1 MITTLRVMQ
10 MSRIKTSIIGLLLAA
25 AALLGGCS
33 SVRLAYGNGAQ
44 LAWWWLDAYVDFSA
58 EQAPQV
64 KQGINA
70 LFDWHR
76 SSQLPAYAALLGTAQ
91 QQVLEPTTPELACR
105 WQTQVRELLE
115 PTLQRALALAAEQ
128 SSGLGEA
135 QFRHLEQRY
144 AKGISEM
151 REDFLQP
158 DLAERQ
164 AKSVERA
171 VERAERL
178 YGGLAPAQMQVVRE
192 GVLASPF
199 DPALW
204 LQERQRR
211 QREVLDTLRRLAS
224 DKADADLRLAAM
236 RKLAAH
242 TEVSPDA
249 VYRAYQLKLTA
260 YNCALA
266 ARIHNAA
273 PPAQRQQARAT
284 LKGWEEDLRA
294 LLSPPG

>member
-1 MITTLRVMQ
+1 
-10 MSRIKTSIIGLLLAA
+10 MSRIKTSIIGLLLLA

-33 SVRLAYGNGAQ
+33 SVRLAYGNGPQ
-44 LAWWWLDAYVDFSA
+44 LAWWWLDSYVDFSS
-58 EQAPQV
+58 EQAPRV
-64 KQGINA
+64 KQGIAA

-76 SSQLPAYAALLGTAQ
+76 SSQLPAYTALLVTAQ

-115 PTLQRALALAAEQ
+115 PTLQRALVLAAEQ
-128 SSGLGEA
+128 SAGLGEA
-135 QFRHLEQRY
+135 QFKHLEQRY
-144 AKGISEM
+144 AKVIDEM
-151 REDFLQP
+151 RSDFLQP

-178 YGGLAPAQMQVVRE
+178 YGRLAPAQLQVLRD
-192 GVLASPF
+192 GVAASPF

-211 QREVLDTLRRLAS
+211 QRDVLETLRRLS
-224 DKADADLRLAAM
+224 SEKADVDRRLAAM
-236 RKLAAH
+236 RTLTAR
-242 TEVSPDA
+242 TEVSPNP
-249 VYRAYQLKLTA
+249 VYRSYQLKLTA

-273 PPAQRQQARAT
+273 PPAQRQQARET

-294 LLSPPG
+294 LMAPSTVALPG

>member
-1 MITTLRVMQ
+1 

-44 LAWWWLDAYVDFSA
+44 LAWWWLDGYVDFSA
-58 EQAPQV
+58 EQAPRV
-64 KQGINA
+64 KQGIGA

-76 SSQLPAYAALLGTAQ
+76 SSQLPAYAGLLVTAQ
-91 QQVLEPTTPELACR
+91 RQVLEPTMPELACR
-105 WQTQVRELLE
+105 WQTQVRSLLE

-128 SSGLGEA
+128 SVGLGEA

-144 AKGISEM
+144 AKGLVEM
-151 REDFLQP
+151 RENFLQP
-158 DLAERQ
+158 DPAERQ
-164 AKSVERA
+164 ARSVERA

-178 YGGLAPAQMQVVRE
+178 YGRLAPAQLQVVRE
-192 GVLASPF
+192 GVQTSPF

-211 QREVLDTLRRLAS
+211 QREVLDTLRRLAA
-224 DKADADLRLAAM
+224 DKADADQRLAAM
-236 RKLAAH
+236 RVLAAH
-242 TEVSPDA
+242 TEVSPNPI
-249 VYRAYQLKLTA
+249 YRSYQVKLTE

-273 PPAQRQQARAT
+273 PPAQRQQASET

-294 LLSPPG
+294 LAAPVL

>member
-1 MITTLRVMQ
+1 
-10 MSRIKTSIIGLLLAA
+10 MSRIKTSIIGLLLLA

-44 LAWWWLDAYVDFSA
+44 LAWWWLDGQVDFSS
-58 EQAPQV
+58 EQAPRV
-64 KQGINA
+64 KQGIAA
-70 LFDWHR
+70 LLEWHR
-76 SSQLPAYAALLGTAQ
+76 GSQLPAYAALLATAG

-105 WQTQVRELLE
+105 WQTRVRDVLE

-128 SSGLGEA
+128 SAGLGAA
-135 QFRHLEQRY
+135 QFKHLEQRY
-144 AKGISEM
+144 AKGIAEM
-151 REDFLQP
+151 RDDFLQP

-164 AKSVERA
+164 ARSLERA

-178 YGGLAPAQMQVVRE
+178 YGRLAPAQLQVLRE

-199 DPALW
+199 DPELW

-211 QREVLDTLRRLAS
+211 QREVLGTLRRLAAE
-224 DKADADLRLAAM
+224 KADADQRLAAM
-236 RKLAAH
+236 RALAAH
-242 TEVSPDA
+242 TEASPNP
-249 VYRAYQLKLTA
+249 VYRAYQLKLA
-260 YNCALA
+260 SYNCALA

-273 PPAQRQQARAT
+273 PPAQRQQARET

-294 LLSPPG
+294 LMAPPA

>member
-1 MITTLRVMQ
+1 
-10 MSRIKTSIIGLLLAA
+10 MSRIKTSIIGLLLVAV
-25 AALLGGCS
+25 ALLGGCS

-44 LAWWWLDAYVDFSA
+44 LAWWWLDSYVDFST
-58 EQAPQV
+58 EQAPRV
-64 KQGINA
+64 KQGIDA

-76 SSQLPAYAALLGTAQ
+76 SSQLPAYTPLIVAAQ
-91 QQVLEPTTPELACR
+91 RQVLEATTPELACR
-105 WQTQVRELLE
+105 WQRQVRDLLE
-115 PTLQRALALAAEQ
+115 PTLQRVLALAAEQ
-128 SSGLGEA
+128 SVGLGEA
-135 QFRHLEQRY
+135 QIRHLEQRY
-144 AKGISEM
+144 AKGNVEM

-158 DLAERQ
+158 DVAERQ

-178 YGGLAPAQMQVVRE
+178 YGRMAPAQLQVVRE
-192 GVLASPF
+192 GVQSSPF

-211 QREVLDTLRRLAS
+211 QREVLDTLRRLSAE
-224 DKADADLRLAAM
+224 KADAEQRLAAM
-236 RKLAAH
+236 RALAAH
-242 TEVSPDA
+242 IEVSPNPN
-249 VYRAYQLKLTA
+249 YRSYQLKLTD

-273 PPAQRQQARAT
+273 PPAQRRQARET

-294 LLSPPG
+294 LAMPTV

>member
-1 MITTLRVMQ
+1 

-58 EQAPQV
+58 EQSPRV
-64 KQGINA
+64 KQALGG

-76 SSQLPAYAALLGTAQ
+76 NTQLPAYAALLVTAQ
-91 QQVLEPTTPELACR
+91 RQVLEPTTPELACR

-115 PTLQRALALAAEQ
+115 PALQRALVLAAEQ
-128 SSGLGEA
+128 SVGLGEA
-135 QFRHLEQRY
+135 QFKHLEQRY
-144 AKGISEM
+144 GKGNAEM
-151 REDFLQP
+151 RDDFLQP
-158 DLAERQ
+158 DLGERQ
-164 AKSVERA
+164 AKSVQRA
-171 VERAERL
+171 AERAERL
-178 YGGLAPAQMQVVRE
+178 YGRLAPAQMQVLRE
-192 GVLASPF
+192 GIAASPF

-211 QREVLDTLRRLAS
+211 QREVLDTLRRLTA
-224 DKADADLRLAAM
+224 DKADADQRLAAM
-236 RKLAAH
+236 RVLVAH
-242 TEVSPDA
+242 TELSPNPT
-249 VYRAYQLKLTA
+249 YRAYQLKLTEF
-260 YNCALA
+260 NCALA

-273 PPAQRQQARAT
+273 PAAQRQQARDT

-294 LLSPPG
+294 LMAPPV

>member
-1 MITTLRVMQ
+1 

-44 LAWWWLDAYVDFSA
+44 LAWWWLDGYVDFSA
-58 EQAPQV
+58 EQAPRV
-64 KQGINA
+64 KQGMGA

-76 SSQLPAYAALLGTAQ
+76 ASQLPAYASLLATAQ
-91 QQVLEPTTPELACR
+91 RQVLEPTTPELACR
-105 WQTQVRELLE
+105 WQSQVRGLLE
-115 PTLQRALALAAEQ
+115 PTLQRSLALAAEQ
-128 SSGLGEA
+128 SAGLGDA
-135 QFRHLEQRY
+135 QFKHLEQRY
-144 AKGISEM
+144 AKVLVEM
-151 REDFLQP
+151 RENFLQP
-158 DLAERQ
+158 DPAERQ

-178 YGGLAPAQMQVVRE
+178 YGRLAPAQLQVVRE
-192 GVLASPF
+192 GVQASPF

-211 QREVLDTLRRLAS
+211 QREVLDTLRRLAA
-224 DKADADLRLAAM
+224 DKADADQRLAAM
-236 RKLAAH
+236 RVLAAH
-242 TEVSPDA
+242 TEVSPNP
-249 VYRAYQLKLTA
+249 VYRSYQLKLTE

-273 PPAQRQQARAT
+273 PPAQRQQARET

-294 LLSPPG
+294 LAAPAL

>member
-1 MITTLRVMQ
+1 

-25 AALLGGCS
+25 AALLAGCS
-33 SVRLAYGNGAQ
+33 SLRLVYGNGAQ
-44 LAWWWLDAYVDFSA
+44 LAWWWLDSHVDFSA
-58 EQAPQV
+58 EQAPRV
-64 KQGINA
+64 KQGLA
-70 LFDWHR
+70 VLFDWHR
-76 SSQLPAYAALLGTAQ
+76 SSQLPAYAALLGTAGQ
-91 QQVLEPTTPELACR
+91 RVLEPTTPELACR

-128 SSGLGEA
+128 SAGLGEA
-135 QFRHLEQRY
+135 QFKHLEQRY
-144 AKGISEM
+144 AKGIAEM

-178 YGGLAPAQMQVVRE
+178 YGRLAPAQLQVVRD

-211 QREVLDTLRRLAS
+211 QREVLDTLRRLAA
-224 DKADADLRLAAM
+224 DKADADRRLAAM
-236 RKLAAH
+236 RALAAH
-242 TEVSPDA
+242 TEMSPNPA
-249 VYRAYQLKLTA
+249 YRAYQLKLTD

-273 PPAQRQQARAT
+273 PPAQRQQARET
-284 LKGWEEDLRA
+284 LKGWENDLRA
-294 LLSPPG
+294 LIAAPAAASL

>member
-1 MITTLRVMQ
+1 

-44 LAWWWLDAYVDFSA
+44 LTWWWLDAYVDFTA

-64 KQGINA
+64 KQGIAA

-76 SSQLPAYAALLGTAQ
+76 STQLPAYVALLGTAQ
-91 QQVLEPTTPELACR
+91 QQVAEATTPELACR
-105 WQTQVRELLE
+105 WQGQVRELLE
-115 PTLQRALALAAEQ
+115 PTLQRALVLAAEQ
-128 SSGLGEA
+128 SAGLGEA
-135 QFRHLEQRY
+135 QFKHLTQRY
-144 AKGISEM
+144 AKGIAEM
-151 REDFLQP
+151 RADFLQA
-158 DLAERQ
+158 DAAERQ

-178 YGGLAPAQMQVVRE
+178 YGRLAPAQLQVVRE

-211 QREVLDTLRRLAS
+211 QREVLDTLRRLAAE
-224 DKADADLRLAAM
+224 KADTDQRLAAM
-236 RKLAAH
+236 RALVAH
-242 TEVSPDA
+242 TERSPDPA
-249 VYRAYQLKLTA
+249 YRAYQLKLTD

-273 PPAQRQQARAT
+273 PPAQRQQARET
-284 LKGWEEDLRA
+284 LKGWEDDLRA
-294 LLSPPG
+294 LAAPG